1 MSLLLTLIGVVI
13 VILGFAL
20 RLNPLLVVVA
30 AAVATGL
37 AAGIDLTGIV
47 TEFGRAFTQNRYMAL
62 VWLTLPVIGM
72 LEKNGLKE
80 RAQALIARVGAATTG
95 RLLMLY
101 LLIRQITASL
111 GLTAFGGHAA
121 MVRPL
126 VAPMAE
132 AAAENRYGE
141 LPPDT
146 RFLIRA
152 HAAAIDNIGLF
163 YGEDIF
169 IAIGSVLLIKAFLDQ
184 SGYPLTP
191 LQIALWAIPTAIAA
205 LAIQLFRLWRLDRR
219 LQRELGKKS

>member
-1 MSLLLTLIGVVI
+1 VLTLVGVAI

-30 AAVATGL
+30 AAIATGF
-37 AAGIDLTGIV
+37 AAGLDLVAIV
-47 TEFGRAFTQNRYMAL
+47 SEIGRAFTQNRYMAL

-80 RAQALIARVGAATTG
+80 RAQALIAKVGGATTG
-95 RLLMLY
+95 RVLTLY
-101 LLIRQITASL
+101 LFIRQITASL

-132 AAAENRYGE
+132 AAAENQYGE
-141 LPPDT
+141 LPAET
-146 RFLIRA
+146 RNLIRA
-152 HAAAIDNIGLF
+152 HAAATDNIGLF

-184 SGYPLTP
+184 AGYPLTP
-191 LQIALWAIPTAIAA
+191 MQIALWAIPTAIAA
-205 LAIQLFRLWRLDRR
+205 LLIQIFRLWRLDKR
-219 LQRELGKKS
+219 LQRELGKTP

>member
-1 MSLLLTLIGVVI
+1 MLTLVGVAI

-30 AAVATGL
+30 AAIATGF
-37 AAGIDLTGIV
+37 AAGLDLVAIV
-47 TEFGRAFTQNRYMAL
+47 SEIGRAFTQNRYMAL

-80 RAQALIARVGAATTG
+80 RAQALIAKVGGATTG
-95 RLLMLY
+95 RVLTLY
-101 LLIRQITASL
+101 LFIRQITASL

-132 AAAENRYGE
+132 AAAENQYGE
-141 LPPDT
+141 LPAET
-146 RFLIRA
+146 RNLIRA
-152 HAAAIDNIGLF
+152 HAAATDNIGLF

-184 SGYPLTP
+184 AGYPLTP
-191 LQIALWAIPTAIAA
+191 MQIALWAIPTAIAA
-205 LAIQLFRLWRLDRR
+205 LLIQIFRLWRLDKR
-219 LQRELGKKS
+219 LQRELGKTP

>member
-1 MSLLLTLIGVVI
+1 MLTLIGVAI

-20 RLNPLLVVVA
+20 RMNPLLVVVA
-30 AAVATGL
+30 AAIATGL
-37 AAGIDLTGIV
+37 AAGIDLVGIV

-80 RAQALIARVGAATTG
+80 RAQALIAKVGAATTG
-95 RLLMLY
+95 RVLMLY
-101 LLIRQITASL
+101 MFIRQITASL
-111 GLTAFGGHAA
+111 GLTAFGGHAQ

-141 LPPDT
+141 LPAET
-146 RFLIRA
+146 RDLIRA
-152 HAAAIDNIGLF
+152 HTAATDNIGLF

-169 IAIGSVLLIKAFLDQ
+169 LAIGSVLLIKANLDQ
-184 SGYPLTP
+184 ARYPLTP
-191 LQIALWAIPTAIAA
+191 LQIALWAIPTAISAYLIHA
-205 LAIQLFRLWRLDRR
+205 FRLWRLDRR
-219 LQRELGKKS
+219 LKAGLEKQP

>member
-1 MSLLLTLIGVVI
+1 MLTLIGVAI

-30 AAVATGL
+30 AALATGL
-37 AAGIDLTGIV
+37 AAGIDLVAIV
-47 TEFGRAFTQNRYMAL
+47 SEFGRAFTQNRYMAL

-80 RAQALIARVGAATTG
+80 RAQALIAKVGAATTG
-95 RLLMLY
+95 RVLMLY
-101 LLIRQITASL
+101 LLIRQLTASL
-111 GLTAFGGHAA
+111 GLTAFGGHAQ

-141 LPPDT
+141 LPQET
-146 RFLIRA
+146 RELIRA
-152 HAAAIDNIGLF
+152 HTAAADNIGLF

-169 IAIGSVLLIKAFLDQ
+169 LAIGSVLLIKANLDQ
-184 SGYPLTP
+184 AGYPLTP
-191 LQIALWAIPTAIAA
+191 LQIALWAIPTAMFAYGIHA
-205 LAIQLFRLWRLDRR
+205 FRLWRLDRR
-219 LQRELGKKS
+219 LKAELGKTP